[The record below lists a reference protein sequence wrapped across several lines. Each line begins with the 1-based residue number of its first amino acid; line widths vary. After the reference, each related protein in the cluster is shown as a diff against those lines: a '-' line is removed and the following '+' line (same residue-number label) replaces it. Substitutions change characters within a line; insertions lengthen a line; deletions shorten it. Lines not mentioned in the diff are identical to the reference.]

1 MLLSTGVGKSDQL
14 SEMVLAEHRPI
25 LFRYALLQLHEREPA
40 EDAVQETLLAAWQS
54 ACSFDGKAGLRTWLI
69 GILKHK
75 IADHWRR
82 HSREIDNIDFGRAEN
97 VEDIEDEDD
106 FFTRNGAWQVG
117 PSTWNDPEAA
127 FKQQEFWAIYQ
138 TCQNNLPAKMA
149 QVFVLRELVGL
160 EAEEVCRE
168 TGLSEANYWVT
179 MHRAR
184 LRLRE
189 CLEIRWFHKTK
200 PQKEHHHA

>member
-1 MLLSTGVGKSDQL
+1 MLPSAENNPPDQL
-14 SEMVLAEHRPI
+14 NEALLAEHRPV
-25 LFRYALLQLHEREPA
+25 LFCYALLQLKDSELA
-40 EDAVQETLLAAWQS
+40 DDAVQETLLAAWQ
-54 ACSFDGKAGLRTWLI
+54 APAKFAGKAGLRTWLI

-82 HSREIDNIDFGRAEN
+82 SAREVVTAEFEQIDNH
-97 VEDIEDEDD
+97 EDEAGEDA
-106 FFTRNGAWQVG
+106 FFLNNGHWNGG

-127 FKQQEFWAIYQ
+127 LKQQEFWAIYE

-149 QVFVLRELVGL
+149 QVFMLRELVGL
-160 EAEEVCRE
+160 DTEEVCQE
-168 TGLSEANYWVT
+168 AGISDANYWVT

-189 CLEIRWFHKTK
+189 CLEIRWFKPATPTK
-200 PQKEHHHA
+200 ETSHA